1 MEKMRTRYSKN
12 ITIRE
17 LCEGFSYNV
26 LEGRGIS
33 GLSGKLVIQPSYQ
46 RSYIYESGGRDAK
59 VIQSILRKWTIGLL
73 YFAKVGEDR
82 YEVLDGQ
89 QRITSIGRYVQ
100 DLFSVED
107 ESGNPHYFTGLSKC
121 IQDEFLDTEL
131 LICICEGT
139 EKELME
145 WFSTINIVGVPLN
158 GQELLNAIYS
168 GPFITRLRG
177 VYSNGKNPGMS
188 KWRSYIKGAPERQE
202 VLEVVIRW
210 VSGDRASE
218 YISMHRWDDD
228 ISEVERRFDE
238 IIEWVGRLFP
248 DTVKE
253 MCGLDWGR
261 LYATY
266 HRHTYDYSEL
276 EAQVSRLMS
285 DPYIRNRRGI
295 FEYVLGGCNDKRL
308 LDVRIFDEATKRIK
322 YKEQSERAI
331 AQGTS
336 NCRMCAEGGGIK
348 ATKEWQI
355 KEMEADHIT
364 AWSKGGLTTP
374 DNCELLCIGHNRIK
388 GNC

>member
-1 MEKMRTRYSKN
+1 
-12 ITIRE
+12 
-17 LCEGFSYNV
+17 
-26 LEGRGIS
+26 
-33 GLSGKLVIQPSYQ
+33 
-46 RSYIYESGGRDAK
+46 
-59 VIQSILRKWTIGLL
+59 
-73 YFAKVGEDR
+73 
-82 YEVLDGQ
+82 
-89 QRITSIGRYVQ
+89 
-100 DLFSVED
+100 
-107 ESGNPHYFTGLSKC
+107 
-121 IQDEFLDTEL
+121 
-131 LICICEGT
+131 
-139 EKELME
+139 
-145 WFSTINIVGVPLN
+145 
-158 GQELLNAIYS
+158 
-168 GPFITRLRG
+168 
-177 VYSNGKNPGMS
+177 
-188 KWRSYIKGAPERQE
+188 
-202 VLEVVIRW
+202 
-210 VSGDRASE
+210 
-218 YISMHRWDDD
+218 MHRWDDD

-276 EAQVSRLMS
+276 ESQVSRLMS

-364 AWSKGGLTTP
+364 AWSKGGLTTL